1 MPKKRLTE
9 EGVAKLNPPASGQV
23 DYYDAGMP
31 GLVLRV
37 NYGGAKVW
45 RALYYLKKIDKDGKR
60 ITVPTTHKL
69 GRYPHMRLKQ
79 ARERARQFLEDPQQ
93 ALAQADDGSFREV
106 AENFI
111 KRHVEHEK
119 LRSQPEIERVL
130 KKYIYPKW
138 EARSFR
144 EIRRSDVA
152 TLLDQI
158 VDDHGATTGGRV
170 SGRHQQDDELVRQP
184 GRLLHQPGREGHA
197 SQQER

>member
-1 MPKKRLTE
+1 M
-9 EGVAKLNPPASGQV
+9 AKLNPPASGQV

-45 RALYYLKKIDKDGKR
+45 RALYYLKKFDKDGKI

-69 GRYPHMRLKQ
+69 GRYPHLKLKQ
-79 ARERARQFLEDPQQ
+79 AREQARQFLEDPQQ
-93 ALAQADDGSFREV
+93 ALAQADEGSFREV

-130 KKYIYPKW
+130 RKYIYPKW
-138 EARSFR
+138 EARPFR
-144 EIRRSDVA
+144 EIRRSDV
-152 TLLDQI
+152 TDPDGPGRGQPRCP
-158 VDDHGATTGGRV
+158 TGGRV

-184 GRLLHQPGREGHA
+184 GLTTTSAR
-197 SQQER
+197 S